1 MDRAVDRDRGQAAV
15 RVSPRVLAEV
25 FPGVAF
31 EDRVP
36 PAVAAVVPVVQAA
49 PDLVC

>member
-1 MDRAVDRDRGQAAV
+1 
-15 RVSPRVLAEV
+15 
-25 FPGVAF
+25 VAF

-36 PAVAAVVPVVQAA
+36 PAVAAVAPVVQAA

>member
-1 MDRAVDRDRGQAAV
+1 MDPAVDRGQAAV
-15 RVSPRVLAEV
+15 SVAPRVLAEV

-36 PAVAAVVPVVQAA
+36 RAVAAAVRVVQAA
-49 PDLVC
+49 QDLVC